1 MKKVLEVLASN
12 EKGRKFLLYTVG
24 ITLFIVMLPLIVLF
38 GMFAWMGGGSGPA
51 VAPDQIIGALPS
63 GAQQQ
68 VSNIQEIQTK
78 LPETFYSN
86 NLTDADIKKAEA
98 LFYGY
103 LLTMEYHE
111 GLCQELADCF
121 VNISDSVSV
130 YDNIQETFGI
140 TITED
145 ERIMFD
151 NEYGVTALP
160 ATDG

>member
-86 NLTDADIKKAEA
+86 NLTDADIKKTEA

-130 YDNIQETFGI
+130 YDNMQETFGI